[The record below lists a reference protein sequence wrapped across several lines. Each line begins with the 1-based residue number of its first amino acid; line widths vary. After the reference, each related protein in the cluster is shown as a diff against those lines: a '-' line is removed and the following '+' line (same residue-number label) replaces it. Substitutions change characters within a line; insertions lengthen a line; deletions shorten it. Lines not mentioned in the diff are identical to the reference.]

1 MKTSLV
7 IILVFLLIACDESE
21 DLTNKKECDIALTV
35 MNRAADKFA
44 ALSDNG
50 TETKIECV
58 DLVEKMNEYLSCM
71 EEGEDKEDFI
81 STIYEFSEL
90 CSKLPS

>member
-1 MKTSLV
+1 MSSV
-7 IILVFLLIACDESE
+7 IILVFLLTACDESE